1 MDQQRIKEL
10 IELVGK
16 SDLMELTLS
25 ESGSTLHLSRQ
36 PGKSLAGQAAVLPE
50 ANTATT
56 AATETPASRAVT
68 PPPASTMSTTSTQ
81 VCSPLYGILH
91 LTPSPEEPAFV
102 AIGDTVT
109 TGQILCVVEAM
120 KMFHQVKATADGV
133 LDAQLA
139 ETGTEVDTG
148 QPLFRILLS
157 GN

>member
-10 IELVGK
+10 IDLVGE
-16 SDLMELTLS
+16 SDLTELTLS
-25 ESGSTLHLSRQ
+25 ENGSTLHLGRQ
-36 PGKSLAGQAAVLPE
+36 PGKSLAGQTTVLPE
-50 ANTATT
+50 ANSATT
-56 AATETPASRAVT
+56 AATETPALQAVT
-68 PPPASTMSTTSTQ
+68 PAPAATMSATSTQ

-102 AIGDTVT
+102 TLGETVT

-120 KMFHQVKATADGV
+120 KMFHHVKATADGV

-139 ETGTEVDTG
+139 EAGTEVDTG